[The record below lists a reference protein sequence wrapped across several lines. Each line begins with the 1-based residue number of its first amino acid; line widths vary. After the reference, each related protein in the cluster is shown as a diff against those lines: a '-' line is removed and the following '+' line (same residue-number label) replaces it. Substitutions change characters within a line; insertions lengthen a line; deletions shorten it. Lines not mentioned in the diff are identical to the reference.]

1 MSRLL
6 DTQETAYIVEALRKH
21 ARCLEANASS
31 HRGDEQARHESRC
44 KAEDYLDLAD
54 LIDNHD
60 ITLECET
67 TK

>member
-1 MSRLL
+1 MSRPP
-6 DTQETAYIVEALRKH
+6 DTQEINYIVEALRGH
-21 ARCLEANASS
+21 ARCLKAGALSDL
-31 HRGDEQARHESRC
+31 GDEQARHESHC